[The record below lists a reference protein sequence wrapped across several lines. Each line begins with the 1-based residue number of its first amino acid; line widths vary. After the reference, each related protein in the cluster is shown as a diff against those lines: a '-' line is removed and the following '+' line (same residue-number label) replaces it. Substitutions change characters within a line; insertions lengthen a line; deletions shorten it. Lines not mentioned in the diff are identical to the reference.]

1 MARKPAVIAYD
12 IVSDHRRR
20 QVARCLRTWRLDG
33 QYSLFECRLTP
44 AEAQE
49 LFLQLVALI
58 DTEQD
63 ALMLAWMDLSRPSR
77 PITRCARIGFQ
88 QPTLYLG

>member
-12 IVSDHRRR
+12 IVCDKRRR

-44 AEAQE
+44 TEADE
-49 LFLQLVALI
+49 LFLQLTQLI
-58 DTEQD
+58 DPDAD
-63 ALMLAWMDLSRPSR
+63 ALVLAWMDPSR
-77 PITRCARIGFQ
+77 QSRAITRCARIGFA